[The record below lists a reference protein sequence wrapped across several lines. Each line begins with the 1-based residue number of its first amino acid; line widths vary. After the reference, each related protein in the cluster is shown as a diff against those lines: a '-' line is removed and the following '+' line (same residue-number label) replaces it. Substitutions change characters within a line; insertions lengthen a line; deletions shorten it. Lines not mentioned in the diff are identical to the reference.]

1 MSAELQLLP
10 LLVVLVIVA
19 CFLLTRFS
27 ATGELTCTCRPVD
40 VPWAVNGEELVLAP
54 VVVKRSGEALV
65 VNGRSVRPDE
75 LTAALTA
82 LAEQHAEFA
91 ALVDDPPRP
100 LTVLLAAEKDTSF
113 GELRPLFDA
122 AREVGAATISL
133 VVLRP
138 T

>member
-27 ATGELTCTCRPVD
+27 ATGEFTCTCRPVD

-82 LAEQHAEFA
+82 LAEQHAELA

-113 GELRPLFDA
+113 GELRPLSDA
-122 AREVGAATISL
+122 AGTISL